1 MKINI
6 LINVLFIFI
15 LFLIQ
20 KSIAEMLNI
29 QHYNNQLVQNNNFP
43 VIDDLFNMKSYGE
56 NETYYGFIYDDV
68 FIKIHELKSEFNIIK
83 KERNDKY
90 LFYENIYYM
99 IITEKNENIHI
110 LKSLVENVHKIIK
123 TYNNDVTGFLGKL
136 EDIKVI
142 CLFKENNKK

>member
-1 MKINI
+1 MKITI
-6 LINVLFIFI
+6 LINVLFI

-20 KSIAEMLNI
+20 KSIAEMPDM
-29 QHYNNQLVQNNNFP
+29 QHYNNFP
-43 VIDDLFNMKSYGE
+43 VIEDLFNMKSYGE

-68 FIKIHELKSEFNIIK
+68 FIKIHELKSELNIIK

-99 IITEKNENIHI
+99 IITEKNENINI
-110 LKSLVENVHKIIK
+110 LKNLVENVHKIIK
-123 TYNNDVTGFLGKL
+123 TYYNNDITGFWGKL

-142 CLFKENNKK
+142 CLFKENIKK